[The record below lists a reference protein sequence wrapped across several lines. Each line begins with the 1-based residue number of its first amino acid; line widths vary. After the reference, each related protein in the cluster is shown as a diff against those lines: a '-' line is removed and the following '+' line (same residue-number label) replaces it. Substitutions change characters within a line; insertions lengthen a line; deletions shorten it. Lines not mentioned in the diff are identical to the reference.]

1 MQQNLQEHH
10 DYPSLFH
17 PRQRRI
23 DRVLLRFG
31 LRLVDGL
38 HDAPQITAARW
49 ACAPANEQA
58 AFTWGALGTQNY
70 ECKVNAGGAL
80 AWAFV
85 APEAELFNANK
96 GKAGF
101 HGAGPHW
108 TALDGSKT
116 VGEVKAR
123 APAQRSADIP
133 WLLLARKSAGGP
145 GKLANITSVQ
155 RINTVGGIA
164 PATGCTQAADLGK
177 TSKQGYTADYVY
189 FVLR

>member
-1 MQQNLQEHH
+1 MTT
-10 DYPSLFH
+10 
-17 PRQRRI
+17 
-23 DRVLLRFG
+23 LRFSTHVNAG
-31 LRLVDGL
+31 LIASCCALGCALLTACSTPLKSPLPDGL
-38 HDAPQITAARW
+38 AP
-49 ACAPANEQA
+49 PANEQA

-133 WLLLARKSAGGP
+133 WLLLATKPAGGP

>member
-1 MQQNLQEHH
+1 MTTLRF
-10 DYPSLFH
+10 SSRLSS
-17 PRQRRI
+17 RLI
-23 DRVLLRFG
+23 VSCCALGCVLLTACSTPIKSP
-31 LRLVDGL
+31 LP
-38 HDAPQITAARW
+38 DALIP
-49 ACAPANEQA
+49 PANEQA
-58 AFTWGALGTQNY
+58 AFTWGAVGTQNY
-70 ECKVNAGGAL
+70 ECKASATGAL

-85 APEAELFNANK
+85 APEAALFNANNSTV
-96 GKAGF
+96 GF

-123 APAQRSADIP
+123 APAQRGADIP
-133 WLLLARKSAGGP
+133 WLLLATKSAGGP
-145 GKLANITSVQ
+145 GKMANISSVQ

-189 FVLR
+189 FVPRQ